1 MSRTL
6 RTTSTAWVKGIAEM
20 LETVGLDRHAVFIE
34 AGLDLAVL
42 DDPHGKFATEALS
55 RLWEVA
61 AARSGNPAIGL
72 AMSHIARPASF
83 DVITYAI
90 MSCQNLLA
98 GLERLVRYTRIVSDA
113 VILSLQEDVDGHW
126 LDMEVIG
133 GDRPVP
139 IQRVDFILV
148 TSLTFFRWLTGQHLN
163 PVAVEWTHR
172 APADLSA
179 YRDAFQCP
187 LRFNAGFDRMM
198 FSHADLAVPFPT
210 FNPLLVELHD
220 RYAGE
225 YLDRLDHTKIS
236 HKIRDL
242 VVRHLPD
249 GDPMRADIARAVC
262 MSERTLQRR
271 LQEEGT
277 SYQQLVDDTRH
288 ELAQR
293 YLGQS
298 QLSLSQAAYLL
309 GFAEQS
315 AFFRACK
322 RWFDMSPNQYRHHV
336 GKNGGSDAAET

>member
-1 MSRTL
+1 MSRTS

-20 LETVGLDRHAVFIE
+20 LETVGLDRQMVFNK

-42 DDPHGKFATEALS
+42 DDPHGRYATEALS

-61 AARSGNPAIGL
+61 AAQSGNPAIGL
-72 AMSHIARPASF
+72 AMSHIARPASL

-90 MSCQNLLA
+90 MSRPNLFA
-98 GLERLVRYTRIVSDA
+98 GLDRLVRYLRIISDA

-126 LDMEVIG
+126 LRMEIFG
-133 GDRPVP
+133 GDRGIP

-148 TSLTFFRWLTGQHLN
+148 TLLTLFRWLTGQHLN
-163 PVAVEWTHR
+163 PVAVEYTYP

-179 YRDAFQCP
+179 YHDVFQCP

-198 FSHADLAVPFPT
+198 FSNADLAVPFPT

-225 YLDRLDHTKIS
+225 YLDRLDSTKIS
-236 HKIRDL
+236 HKICDL

-249 GDPMRADIARAVC
+249 GDPMRGDIARAMC

-277 SYQQLVDDTRH
+277 SYQQLVDETRK

-293 YLGQS
+293 YLRQS

-315 AFFRACK
+315 TFFRACK
-322 RWFDMSPNQYRHHV
+322 RWFDMSPNQYRHHFAKH
-336 GKNGGSDAAET
+336 GDSNTEI